1 LKIILRILIFI
12 LLTILT
18 QVGGVV
24 YLFSILLTFKKVTR
38 KHLQQFLTF
47 SGLYLTVTL
56 AAVPNLAP
64 IFGREKI
71 KETSS
76 LQARSLFFVLANRNY
91 VVPELNESL
100 SKIATDFENENTGI
114 KMLYLDA
121 SFPFFNH
128 FPLLPHLSHHDGKK
142 IDVSLVYENSKGKLS
157 NRKPSVSGYGV
168 FEEPTLKEYNQTD
181 VCKGKG
187 YWQYDYPKYITLGT
201 INKDLKFSKKGTR
214 QLVNLILKQN
224 NIGKLFIEPHLK
236 SRLQLNNSK
245 IRFHGC
251 QAVRHDDH
259 IHFQLK

>member
-1 LKIILRILIFI
+1 MKIIRRILIFS

-18 QVGGVV
+18 QVGGVI
-24 YLFSILLTFKKVTR
+24 YFLSILLIPQKSFKKS
-38 KHLQQFLTF
+38 LQQFILF
-47 SGLYLTVTL
+47 LGLYMLATL
-56 AAVPNLAP
+56 VIVPYLAP
-64 IFGREKI
+64 VFGREKI
-71 KETSS
+71 RETNS
-76 LQARSLFFVLANRNY
+76 LQARSIFFVLANRNY

-100 SKIATDFENENTGI
+100 REISAKFNNENPGI

-142 IDVSLVYENSKGKLS
+142 IDVSLIYENNDGTLNNK
-157 NRKPSVSGYGV
+157 KPSVSGYGV
-168 FEEPTLKEYNQTD
+168 FEEPTLTEYSQIDICKER
-181 VCKGKG
+181 G
-187 YWQYDYPKYITLGT
+187 YWQYDYPKYLTFGS
-201 INKDLKFSKKGTR
+201 INRDIKFSKKGTR

-224 NIGKLFIEPHLK
+224 NVEKLFIEPHLK
-236 SRLQLNNSK
+236 TRLQLNHTK